1 MVVGRGQNRR
11 LTKFSLNETP
21 PASPLVVVVVVVVGW
36 GMWTNGA
43 PVRNRPLLE
52 ALLIH
57 ALPLTETSLSH
68 KVQGPFPNLQEWLW
82 LRNSIKTMR
91 KSDH

>member
-1 MVVGRGQNRR
+1 MVVGRGQDRR
-11 LTKFSLNETP
+11 LINFSLNETP
-21 PASPLVVVVVVVVGW
+21 PASPLVMAGVG
-36 GMWTNGA
+36 GMWSNGA
-43 PVRNRPLLE
+43 PVRNRPLLG

-68 KVQGPFPNLQEWLW
+68 EVQGQFPKLQEWLW